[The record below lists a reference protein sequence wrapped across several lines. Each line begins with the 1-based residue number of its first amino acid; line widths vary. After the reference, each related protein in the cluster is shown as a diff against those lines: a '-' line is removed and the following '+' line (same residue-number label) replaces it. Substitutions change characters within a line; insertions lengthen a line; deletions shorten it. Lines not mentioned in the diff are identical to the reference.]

1 LNFKRIGG
9 GSLHSGL
16 AKAIYTG
23 SAGRLGLIALVFAT
37 GALAQN
43 QPTVHAPVAPPP
55 LATAPLSAKHSIW
68 VNTGFYSAHFDTN
81 KGLRNE
87 NFGLG
92 VEVQINDD
100 WSATA
105 GRFINSDSAHSNYVG
120 AYYQPFTFAYGKWGV
135 VLGAFNGYPKAFDG
149 GWFPA
154 VLPVASW
161 ESRWVGLNVALIPPL
176 KDRLYGAVSFQLK
189 LRVQD

>member
-1 LNFKRIGG
+1 MRKVAFLLGV
-9 GSLHSGL
+9 LWASG
-16 AKAIYTG
+16 AWAD
-23 SAGRLGLIALVFAT
+23 SAQAPSQPARGEQT
-37 GALAQN
+37 PMALAN
-43 QPTVHAPVAPPP
+43 ASLEGAPAATPP
-55 LATAPLSAKHSIW
+55 LAARHSIW
-68 VNTGFYSAHFDTN
+68 LNPGFYSAHFDTN

-92 VEVQINDD
+92 VEVRLNED
-100 WSATA
+100 WSVTA

-135 VLGAFNGYPKAFDG
+135 VMGAFNGYPKAFDG

-161 ESRWVGLNVALIPPL
+161 ESRWVGLNVALVPPL
-176 KDRLYGAVSFQLK
+176 QDRLYGAVTFQLK
-189 LRVQD
+189 VRVQD